1 MVERKR
7 NEFGYNEHFVDIPS
21 FVSYM
26 FNQMTNPF
34 YIIQYVFCGA
44 YFYTDYKDFGIIL
57 LIFITITTIINYV
70 LLYRSYRKIKDI
82 AEREINVEVIRGRKI
97 VTINSN
103 ELVPGDVYIP
113 DKEVVCDALVLQ
125 GDAFVSEAN
134 LTGESDPV
142 GKFVMSS
149 FDSIYQS

>member
-1 MVERKR
+1 M
-7 NEFGYNEHFVDIPS
+7 P
-21 FVSYM
+21 
-26 FNQMTNPF
+26 
-34 YIIQYVFCGA
+34 
-44 YFYTDYKDFGIIL
+44 
-57 LIFITITTIINYV
+57 
-70 LLYRSYRKIKDI
+70 YRSYRTIKDI
-82 AEREINVEVIRGRKI
+82 AEREVNVEVIRGRKI

-142 GKFVMSS
+142 GKFAMSS